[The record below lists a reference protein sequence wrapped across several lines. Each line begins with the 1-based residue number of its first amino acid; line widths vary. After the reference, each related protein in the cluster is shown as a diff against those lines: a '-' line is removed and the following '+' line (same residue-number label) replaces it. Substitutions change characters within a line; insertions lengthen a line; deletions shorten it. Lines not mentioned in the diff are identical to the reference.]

1 MFLALKRSPSSQP
14 LIDSL
19 QHLPEQIRSVLHD
32 SKNLVVNFSK
42 KNIDTIVIN
51 GMGGSNLG
59 GYIVQAI
66 FKEQLKIPLLIEPGY
81 DVPAYVGKNTLY
93 IVSSYS
99 GTTEEPLAA
108 YKIAKR
114 RGATILVVTSNNEN
128 QLRNI
133 ALQDKVSHY
142 FFSTKANPS
151 GQPRLGLGYGVV
163 SLLLIFKKLGLISI
177 KDQEVKNILSQ
188 LKRKNTV
195 LSKKNNEAHML
206 AKKIAGH
213 ETILIGGQI
222 FEGNLRTARNQWCE
236 TGKNFA
242 SYLVLSD
249 MNHFALEGLS
259 KPSSNRKR
267 LTTLFFESNLYNTKI
282 TKRLELSKEVMR
294 RQGIQVHS
302 YMAVGK
308 SPLAQSFDLL
318 QFNSWLTYY
327 LSLQNRVNPLTV
339 PWVDWFKDKLLTK

>member
-1 MFLALKRSPSSQP
+1 MFLALKRLPTSQP

-19 QHLPEQIRSVLHD
+19 QYLPEQIRSVFYDTKKLT
-32 SKNLVVNFSK
+32 LPFST
-42 KNIDTIVIN
+42 KNISNIVIN

-59 GYIVQAI
+59 GYIIQAI
-66 FKEQLKIPLLIEPGY
+66 FKDRLKTPLLIEPGY

-99 GTTEEPLAA
+99 GTTEEPIAA

-114 RGATILVVTSNNEN
+114 RGAMIIIICSDSDNA
-128 QLRNI
+128 LRKIAERDNI
-133 ALQDKVSHY
+133 AHY
-142 FFSTKANPS
+142 FFSTKSNPS
-151 GQPRLGLGYGVV
+151 GQPRLGLGYGIA
-163 SLLLIFKKLGLISI
+163 SLLLIFKKLGLISLQEKEI
-177 KDQEVKNILSQ
+177 KDILGQ
-188 LKRKNTV
+188 LKRKNSPLT
-195 LSKKNNEAHML
+195 KPENEAKTL
-206 AKKIAGH
+206 AKKLAHH

-222 FEGNLRTARNQWCE
+222 FEGNLRVARNQWCE

-267 LTTLFFESNLYNTKI
+267 LAALFFESDLYDTKI
-282 TKRLELSKEVMR
+282 SKRLELSKEVMR
-294 RQGIQVHS
+294 KQGIKVFS
-302 YMAVGK
+302 YKATGK
-308 SPLAQSFDLL
+308 TLLTQSFDFL

-327 LSLQNRVNPLTV
+327 VSLQNRVNPLIV
-339 PWVDWFKDKLLTK
+339 PWVDWFKARLLTK

>member
-1 MFLALKRSPSSQP
+1 MFLARKRSPSSQP

-32 SKNLVVNFSK
+32 KKNLDINFSG
-42 KNIDTIVIN
+42 KNINTIVIN

-66 FKEQLKIPLLIEPGY
+66 FKQRLKIPLLIEPGY

-108 YKIAKR
+108 YKITKR
-114 RGATILVVTSNNEN
+114 RKAMTLIITSDNEN
-128 QLRNI
+128 PLRHI

-142 FFSTKANPS
+142 FFSTKSNPS
-151 GQPRLGLGYGVV
+151 GQPRLGLGYGVA
-163 SLLLIFKKLGLISI
+163 SLLLIFKKLGLITF
-177 KDQEVKNILSQ
+177 KDQEIKDIITQ
-188 LKRKNTV
+188 LKRKNT
-195 LSKKNNEAHML
+195 LLQKKNNEAHML
-206 AKKIAGH
+206 AKKLTNH
-213 ETILIGGQI
+213 ETILIGGQL
-222 FEGNLRTARNQWCE
+222 FEGNLRVARNQWCE

-267 LTTLFFESNLYNTKI
+267 LAVLFLESNLYDKKI
-282 TKRLELSKEVMR
+282 ARRLELTKEVIK
-294 RQGIQVHS
+294 RQGIEIFS
-302 YMAVGK
+302 YTAVGK
-308 SPLAQSFDLL
+308 TALQQSFDLL

-339 PWVDWFKDKLLTK
+339 PWVDWFKNKLLTK